1 MDSNYSHTMKWLLAL
16 IAAALI
22 AAAAIGIH
30 SWRQHSVKS
39 GYVNALPPYT
49 QLRGLAFILE
59 QDCYIFEFK
68 SHESTYP
75 LLGSHDTVPDLPA
88 EVKASNVGADLP
100 NVRILGILRTG
111 DGFRIASVRQDTS
124 SSGVSITFEIVLDNE
139 SSRAYYKLD
148 AFWMMDHT
156 PEKTGAA
163 PVFLTSYAVPRVMM

>member
-1 MDSNYSHTMKWLLAL
+1 MKWLLAL

-22 AAAAIGIH
+22 AASVFGLH
-30 SWRQHSVKS
+30 RWKQNSVKS

-68 SHESTYP
+68 SGESTYP
-75 LLGSHDTVPDLPA
+75 LLGSHETVPDLP
-88 EVKASNVGADLP
+88 EDVKASNIGADFP
-100 NVRILGILRTG
+100 TVRILGILRTG
-111 DGFRIASVRQDTS
+111 DGFRIASVRQDTRA
-124 SSGVSITFEIVLDNE
+124 SGTSITFEIVLDNE

-163 PVFLTSYAVPRVMM
+163 PKFMTSYAVQRTMM